1 MKESDERLTDWDY
14 IDDVVIEILDMLPQ
28 EERAMYFRTLK
39 ALYGAGIVKGQN
51 INKIE
56 NKNN

>member
-1 MKESDERLTDWDY
+1 MNERLTDWDY